1 MIYLQL
7 FPLLLKSTLCF
18 SWLANRIGMA
28 IKKLLWVFVSRTT
41 AWKRVRLA
49 RTKVIMYTSR
59 GEPIFGTEFCN
70 VLSKKLH
77 NLKVRTIIFALN
89 LNINFDRLKTHSIG
103 GCSNKD
109 SSPLD
114 LYSMTLARTSELAN
128 GRIPRLAPGPLSY
141 SRHIPRMSLCFF
153 TQLALALPYSGG
165 ELV

>member
-1 MIYLQL
+1 MIKASPVCTDSIVSSVLRVLSFNRLCPIWACLTMIYLQL

-89 LNINFDRLKTHSIG
+89 LNINFDRLKNTF
-103 GCSNKD
+103 NWW
-109 SSPLD
+109 L
-114 LYSMTLARTSELAN
+114 LYRLTYTTWLWLELA
-128 GRIPRLAPGPLSY
+128 S
-141 SRHIPRMSLCFF
+141 
-153 TQLALALPYSGG
+153 
-165 ELV
+165 